1 MMVPAARGKQDMA
14 QIDQTEKAE
23 LRDLSLEEM
32 EHVSGGEFMNPDEW
46 ITARV
51 IVMEDT
57 AKGLLPPCR

>member
-1 MMVPAARGKQDMA
+1 MA
-14 QIDQTEKAE
+14 QIDQTEKTE
-23 LRDLSLEEM
+23 LRHLSLEEM
-32 EHVSGGEFMNPDEW
+32 EHISGGEFMNPDEW